1 MAENSAE
8 PSKDSLGL
16 DLDSLKIS
24 DDQAK
29 TTPAEKTDDHEP
41 TEHSEQAQPQRTT
54 ASDTPTDPEK
64 TEPSESTDA
73 AAEPAVEATSEDKK
87 QPPPPPREKKKPYV
101 NPERVLT
108 GGAQRVGYHP
118 TQSMQS
124 RLKLFL

>member
-8 PSKDSLGL
+8 PSKDALGL

-29 TTPAEKTDDHEP
+29 TTPAENTDDHESA
-41 TEHSEQAQPQRTT
+41 EHSEQTQPQPTA
-54 ASDTPTDPEK
+54 ASDAPVEPEK
-64 TEPSESTDA
+64 TEPSETADP
-73 AAEPAVEATSEDKK
+73 AAEAGVEAASEDKK

-108 GGAQRVGYHP
+108 GGAQRVGCSVM
-118 TQSMQS
+118 QSM
-124 RLKLFL
+124 